1 MHRIL
6 LALGLTTLVMPTD
19 AATLRYHGELLD
31 RSAPANARYD
41 LRLTP
46 YADAGGKQAL
56 ASAVTFEDVLV
67 EDGFFLLEPDFG
79 AGILDHHDVWI
90 ELAVRDADS
99 TLGFAAIQGREKAVL
114 APLVGQCW
122 TTTGDSGVSAAT
134 NFLGTTDGAPLVL
147 RSSGGIGINTSD
159 PRDLLTLR
167 GPSSYLDGPTINL
180 TGTTSDQAE
189 SGRIR
194 FVEGTATGN
203 FRGAYVRYDGA
214 NNVFAIGAHN
224 NSDNLPA
231 SDVDQIVMLRSATTR
246 VGIGRSPEEEL
257 DVDGDIRV
265 NGGVKYANVA
275 QHSLMIHSSA
285 FSEMQDND
293 CTNAV
298 DLRKNSNFGAGNCG
312 AVAPVS
318 LPDKAVIHA
327 LSVRFSMGNGTSTGD
342 CTVAL
347 KRREF
352 TETGDVTEIASVS
365 GVGSA
370 GVDFVLASNL
380 NTRVNTDLHADF
392 LEAISRETT
401 CGIGIVRIVYTLP
414 DGFIP

>member
-1 MHRIL
+1 MLRIL
-6 LALGLTTLVMPTD
+6 LTLGFALPAASVD

-31 RSAPANARYD
+31 RNAPANARYD

-46 YADAGGKQAL
+46 YSGALDKYAL
-56 ASAVTFEDVLV
+56 APAVTFEDVLV

-79 AGILDHHDVWI
+79 VAIDGHRDVWI

-99 TLGFAAIQGREKAVL
+99 TLAFATIEGRQKALL

-122 TTTGDSGVSAAT
+122 STTGDSGVNPGI

-167 GPSSYLDGPTINL
+167 GANSYLDGPTINL

-224 NSDNLPA
+224 NSDNLPS
-231 SDVDQIVMLRSATTR
+231 SDIDQIVMLRSATTR
-246 VGIGRSPEEEL
+246 VGIGRTPEEEL

-265 NGGVKYANVA
+265 NGGIKYDNVA

-285 FSEMQDND
+285 FSEMEQND
-293 CTNAV
+293 CNNTN
-298 DLRKNSNFGAGNCG
+298 DLRKSTNFGAGICS
-312 AVAPVS
+312 AFAPVS
-318 LPDKAVIHA
+318 LPDRAVIHA
-327 LSVRFSMGNGTSTGD
+327 LSVRFAMNSGAAAGD
-342 CTVAL
+342 CSVIL
-347 KRREF
+347 RREVF
-352 TETGDVTEIASVS
+352 TDAGTTTEIARASNAATS
-365 GVGSA
+365 GVE
-370 GVDFVLASNL
+370 VVTDSNL
-380 NTRVNTDLHADF
+380 NSRVDTNVHAFHLQGVSRDTQC
-392 LEAISRETT
+392 AIT
-401 CGIGIVRIVYTLP
+401 IARIVYTLP

>member
-67 EDGFFLLEPDFG
+67 EDGFSRTGLWRRHSRPSRRMDQ
-79 AGILDHHDVWI
+79 AGG
-90 ELAVRDADS
+90 VRDADS

-122 TTTGDSGVSAAT
+122 STTGDSGVSAAT

-167 GPSSYLDGPTINL
+167 GHAQYLDGPTINL

-265 NGGVKYANVA
+265 NGGGVKYANVA

-285 FSEMQDND
+285 FEMQDND

-318 LPDKAVIHA
+318 LPDKR
-327 LSVRFSMGNGTSTGD
+327 SSMRSPFASRWAT
-342 CTVAL
+342 AP
-347 KRREF
+347 RP
-352 TETGDVTEIASVS
+352 VTA
-365 GVGSA
+365 
-370 GVDFVLASNL
+370 
-380 NTRVNTDLHADF
+380 RW
-392 LEAISRETT
+392 
-401 CGIGIVRIVYTLP
+401 P
-414 DGFIP
+414 